1 LFQVY
6 STPDDKNL
14 LLKNFD
20 FLTAD
25 TMIVSQQDGTVAVI
39 DTRTSKWVYEIIQS
53 ITSGWVLS
61 LIQDL
66 INWRLFYLHNKM
78 KTDFVIQIVQLDQYG
93 TKSANLSYWLALIQP
108 LMVFQILSRF
118 YIHIND
124 RIETLCH
131 CRLQSLRQSCKD
143 RGRDWKCRVTSNDLM
158 RPNGKET
165 KEDQQMKLFH
175 FKSKCNKTR
184 KSLNKHCSC

>member
-1 LFQVY
+1 MHNNIFLITFLYELVLLFLTHFQWLV
-6 STPDDKNL
+6 DL

-66 INWRLFYLHNKM
+66 INWNIKFNRYCIFPDENTYKNV
-78 KTDFVIQIVQLDQYG
+78 T
-93 TKSANLSYWLALIQP
+93 QP
-108 LMVFQILSRF
+108 LLVQ
-118 YIHIND
+118 
-124 RIETLCH
+124 
-131 CRLQSLRQSCKD
+131 
-143 RGRDWKCRVTSNDLM
+143 
-158 RPNGKET
+158 
-165 KEDQQMKLFH
+165 
-175 FKSKCNKTR
+175 
-184 KSLNKHCSC
+184 

>member
-1 LFQVY
+1 MKSALFFRENFRLINNNKIFIFLFQVY

-78 KTDFVIQIVQLDQYG
+78 KTAFVIQIIQLDQYG
-93 TKSANLSYWLALIQP
+93 TESTNLFYWLALIQP
-108 LMVFQILSRF
+108 LMVFRILSRF
-118 YIHIND
+118 YIHINHK
-124 RIETLCH
+124 IEMLCH
-131 CRLQSLRQSCKD
+131 CRLQSLPQSCKD
-143 RGRDWKCRVTSNDLM
+143 RGRDWKCRVTSNNLM

-165 KEDQQMKLFH
+165 KEDQ
-175 FKSKCNKTR
+175 
-184 KSLNKHCSC
+184 